1 MRDGKEVV
9 QCVFYENVSL
19 GKILLFRMWLCFIK
33 EQWQISHINLPWHS
47 SASMCC
53 CYPRMMNISIIFSI
67 HSLNLEAFTSNQ
79 TTKIWRNYWIPF
91 DTGYKVAPL
100 PFHESEH
107 LRKYHY
113 IWQKHL
119 FGLNDK
125 LVRSCWSLWPTKHI
139 SAINEDWQN
148 VAKYWQNIKWL

>member
-1 MRDGKEVV
+1 MTVGRHGAKNFLMRDGKEVV
-9 QCVFYENVSL
+9 QCVFYENVSS

-67 HSLNLEAFTSNQ
+67 CSLNLEAFTSNQ

-91 DTGYKVAPL
+91 DTGYMVAPL
-100 PFHESEH
+100 PFHESLNTWENVITSGKNIH
-107 LRKYHY
+107 LDTMINWLDLVGHY
-113 IWQKHL
+113 
-119 FGLNDK
+119 D
-125 LVRSCWSLWPTKHI
+125 P
-139 SAINEDWQN
+139 
-148 VAKYWQNIKWL
+148 QNIF